1 MSSLRSEDEK
11 NKLREHAVA
20 LMSGNDKVRI
30 APAETTGE
38 NDFKYEQWP
47 NVCAV
52 VVDKG
57 SGRGYAQITG
67 GGEEVHAIY
76 TGRGE
81 TGYALA
87 NISHGQ
93 SCMLHHSF
101 LCLFHNKFDEG
112 LAHLARNL
120 DRRLFVDIVRYPDH
134 K

>member
-1 MSSLRSEDEK
+1 MSAFRSENDK
-11 NKLREHAVA
+11 NNLREHALA
-20 LMSGNDKVRI
+20 LVHIPLFLFSFSLGNDKVRI

-81 TGYALA
+81 TGYVLA
-87 NISHGQ
+87 NISQ
-93 SCMLHHSF
+93 
-101 LCLFHNKFDEG
+101 
-112 LAHLARNL
+112 
-120 DRRLFVDIVRYPDH
+120 
-134 K
+134 

>member
-67 GGEEVHAIY
+67 GGEEVHAVY

-87 NISHGQ
+87 NISHGINL
-93 SCMLHHSF
+93 SCVFSTT
-101 LCLFHNKFDEG
+101 
-112 LAHLARNL
+112 NL
-120 DRRLFVDIVRYPDH
+120 MRA
-134 K
+134 

>member
-1 MSSLRSEDEK
+1 MSSCRSEDDK
-11 NKLREHAVA
+11 NNLREHAVA

-30 APAETTGE
+30 APEETTGE
-38 NDFKYEQWP
+38 DDFKYEQWP

-67 GGEEVHAIY
+67 GGKEVQIIY

-81 TGYALA
+81 TGYVLA

-93 SCMLHHSF
+93 SCMLYGNPTV
-101 LCLFHNKFDEG
+101 LY
-112 LAHLARNL
+112 
-120 DRRLFVDIVRYPDH
+120 IYPCS
-134 K
+134 

>member
-67 GGEEVHAIY
+67 GGEEVHAVY

-93 SCMLHHSF
+93 SCMLHQSF

-112 LAHLARNL
+112 LTHLARNL